1 MSPGLLQ
8 MMLLFELTRGDSKT
22 SLHAGTPDHLSATCF
37 QIMSCYELEVV
48 VFSRKGNLKI
58 LSPLLSATPSSLLL
72 H

>member
-1 MSPGLLQ
+1 
-8 MMLLFELTRGDSKT
+8 MMLLFELTRGIPKPPSRRDS
-22 SLHAGTPDHLSATCF
+22 DHLSATCF
-37 QIMSCYELEVV
+37 QIMSYYELEVV